1 MYTLLVPALAL
12 AAAGLAVGGVAPAQS
27 SPWQEGQPLPALR
40 LPTIDGTRTIDL
52 RSLRGTPTLLIEFAS
67 W

>member
-1 MYTLLVPALAL
+1 MNTLRFPAFAL

-27 SPWQEGQPLPALR
+27 SPWQEGKPLPALR
-40 LPTIDGTRTIDL
+40 LPTIDGAQTIDL